1 MRKYVEEGVMTAKAN
16 TERISSALLQGVP
29 FTASHGLGSF
39 RALLTTH
46 DLLGEVCTEALLTN

>member
-1 MRKYVEEGVMTAKAN
+1 MTAKAN